1 MMRDAR
7 EERGLTPEQV
17 EALMP
22 YGREFGLQTGDLL
35 FDERS
40 VVDSFYVVLEG
51 EIEISR
57 LDGAEE
63 IPVLNHGPGEFTGGL
78 VMLTGRTSIHRA
90 KAAEPSRI
98 LEIDSET
105 FRRLPVEVPDVADMF
120 ISGLARRMRYTQRAY
135 RQQEKFA
142 ALGKL
147 SAGLTHELNN
157 PAAAA
162 RRASEELGE
171 AILEAQLTAIGHD
184 ERFSAGEREVLV
196 ALQRET
202 AAGSSILLDPLSL
215 GDAEDELADWL
226 GDCGCEEPW
235 DLAPALA
242 EAGVGM
248 DRLEE
253 MAEVFD
259 DRSLA
264 CGLEW
269 LAGTLDLVGL
279 AGEIETCAGRISELV
294 GAMKEYTYMDRAVV
308 GEVDVISGLQNTLTI
323 LGPRLKGISLST
335 EYEKDLPNIPGRGS
349 ELNQVWTNVIDNAI
363 DAVEGR
369 GSSRGRRRWVR
380 DTTRG
385 AGPRLRAFLHD
396 QRCRGR
402 DRTRA
407 GYRVAHR
414 HRSWRR
420 DLTPVRAWGDTLH
433 GKVTFRYETERR
445 LIPMGKTQLFEE
457 ICSEK
462 RQVNKRVLEQT
473 VSLAVEIAR
482 EGREGRKI
490 GTLFVVGD
498 SGEVT
503 KRSKPMILDPLH
515 GHPDESKQIENPDMR
530 ETIKELAQ
538 LDGAFLVSNA
548 GVVLSAA
555 RYIDAA
561 SDSLD
566 LPLGLG
572 SRHMAGASISL
583 QTRAVAVV
591 VSESSMV
598 RMFDDGELVS
608 EIVPEL
614 WMIDGYRSR
623 MEGRT
628 FTRRDEDLAVIGRAD

>member
-17 EALMP
+17 EALVP

-51 EIEISR
+51 EVEISR

-162 RRASEELGE
+162 RRASEELGD

-184 ERFSAGEREVLV
+184 ERFSAGEREALV
-196 ALQRET
+196 AVQRET
-202 AAGSSILLDPLSL
+202 AAGNSVLLDPLSL

-226 GDCGCEEPW
+226 GDRGCEEPW

-269 LAGTLDLVGL
+269 LAGTLDLIGL

-349 ELNQVWTNVIDNAI
+349 ELNQVWTNLIDNAI

-369 GSSRGRRRWVR
+369 GSIIVR
-380 DTTRG
+380 AYTEGARVVVEVVDDGPGIPRAAQVHVFEPFYTTKDIG
-385 AGPRLRAFLHD
+385 AGT
-396 QRCRGR
+396 G
-402 DRTRA
+402 
-407 GYRVAHR
+407 
-414 HRSWRR
+414 
-420 DLTPVRAWGDTLH
+420 
-433 GKVTFRYETERR
+433 
-445 LIPMGKTQLFEE
+445 
-457 ICSEK
+457 
-462 RQVNKRVLEQT
+462 
-473 VSLAVEIAR
+473 
-482 EGREGRKI
+482 
-490 GTLFVVGD
+490 
-498 SGEVT
+498 
-503 KRSKPMILDPLH
+503 
-515 GHPDESKQIENPDMR
+515 
-530 ETIKELAQ
+530 
-538 LDGAFLVSNA
+538 
-548 GVVLSAA
+548 
-555 RYIDAA
+555 
-561 SDSLD
+561 
-566 LPLGLG
+566 LGLATVWRIVTDHEG
-572 SRHMAGASISL
+572 EILLRSEPGE
-583 QTRAVAVV
+583 TRFAVKLP
-591 VSESSMV
+591 S
-598 RMFDDGELVS
+598 D
-608 EIVPEL
+608 
-614 WMIDGYRSR
+614 
-623 MEGRT
+623 
-628 FTRRDEDLAVIGRAD
+628 TRQNGG